1 MNTSYTILIIV
12 VITTIIGIWIFF
24 NYRPKKQKKTDTLY
38 TDALN
43 AMLRADKR
51 KAISLLKE
59 IVKQDSEHV
68 DAYLQLGSM
77 FRDDDPHRALKIH
90 QMLTVRPNLGK
101 SIKIEIFKAL
111 AMDYERI
118 SDLKRSKREA
128 EQILVIDKQNQW
140 ALSFLLKLAE
150 KIKDWDYAE
159 DKAKRLQKVTGK
171 YNNEDLAKYLVFKSQ
186 EKINKNQFEDAE
198 LLLNNAIKEAPEFGL
213 PYKYLGEIRA
223 AKRDLVKAIEYW
235 EKFIN
240 LALEDSSQIFDNME
254 SALFDLGRY
263 SEVEK
268 FYRKVLDK
276 DPTNIASILRLANV
290 LNEKGED
297 QAAIKL
303 IDNLIDTGNTEISIL
318 LMKLKLSL
326 LIQTPSELGH
336 QIDIILEEL
345 SKIND

>member
-111 AMDYERI
+111 AMDYETI

-140 ALSFLLKLAE
+140 ALLFLLNLGEKL
-150 KIKDWDYAE
+150 KDWDYAE
-159 DKAKRLQKVTGK
+159 DKAKRLQKITGIYDDK
-171 YNNEDLAKYLVFKSQ
+171 ELAKYLVFRGE
-186 EKINKNQFEDAE
+186 EKIKINEFEAAE
-198 LLLNNAIKEAPEFGL
+198 LLLNNAIKQTPEFGL
-213 PYKYLGEIRA
+213 PYKYLGEIRMA
-223 AKRDLVKAIEYW
+223 NRDLVKAIECW
-235 EKFIN
+235 EIFVN
-240 LALEDSSQIFDNME
+240 LSPEDSHKVFDNME

-268 FYRKVLDK
+268 FYRKVLAK
-276 DPTNIASILRLANV
+276 DPDNIAGILRLANV

-303 IDNLIDTGNTEISIL
+303 IEDIINNGTAKISIL

-326 LIQTPSELGH
+326 SIQTPAELGH
-336 QIDIILEEL
+336 QIDTILNQIESIDE
-345 SKIND
+345 